1 MNGHEQ
7 VKTRQPL
14 EINPGHGKVEIGPS
28 KREKIKST
36 GGRKEDRFPN
46 EDEEGFGVDL
56 KAQVR

>member
-14 EINPGHGKVEIGPS
+14 EINPGHGKVEIRPS
-28 KREKIKST
+28 KREELNPPA
-36 GGRKEDRFPN
+36 RKKENRFPN
-46 EDEEGFGVDL
+46 EDEEGFGVNL